1 MTVEEYEQEFDKL
14 SHFGSEM
21 VATEAAKIER
31 FFHWRSFARITGFL
45 GPKSYDAALWATV
58 KINVDAHEGDEYR
71 RPLLVGTFVGQK
83 RKAE

>member
-31 FFHWRSFARITGFL
+31 FFH
-45 GPKSYDAALWATV
+45 
-58 KINVDAHEGDEYR
+58 
-71 RPLLVGTFVGQK
+71 
-83 RKAE
+83 